1 MNVSN
6 EAAKRFAVV
15 TYLREN
21 YAEWNNGWR
30 TASEIQ
36 NATGVTPAELR
47 AICSDYPQTFLGSNK
62 GYKLVRMASMEEV
75 NDCLRTLLS
84 RSEKI
89 MHRARSLQRY
99 ALERS
104 KVELRAKQV
113 A

>member
-6 EAAKRFAVV
+6 EAAKRFAVMN
-15 TYLREN
+15 YLREN
-21 YAEWNNGWR
+21 YADYNQGWR
-30 TASEIQ
+30 TSGEIQ
-36 NATGVTPAELR
+36 DATGVTPAELR
-47 AICSDYPQTFLGSNK
+47 AICSDFPQTFLGSNK
-62 GYKLVRMASMEEV
+62 GYKLVRMATMEEV

-104 KVELRAKQV
+104 KVELRAMR
-113 A
+113 AA